1 MISTKVLE
9 NKTPIEKLVNKK
21 PDYRSLK
28 YFGCLCFPWLRP
40 YNSHKLEC
48 RSSPCTFLGYT
59 QDQNGYECL
68 TNNSRIIISRHV
80 KFDEKVF
87 TFTENSIKKTS
98 AKAYNPKISIPT
110 IPLHQE
116 QSSGIQ
122 RDPEPQLIVSDS
134 RPGHEFMGSSDNSSH
149 HHNHSQESHQELE
162 ESNSSNSQHEDS
174 YNNSYHQ
181 SSPDCRYSDKTPL
194 SKDFCQTEASVRSYR
209 SKHQFRKG

>member
-9 NKTPIEKLVNKK
+9 NKTPIEKLANKK

-87 TFTENSIKKTS
+87 TFTENSIKK
-98 AKAYNPKISIPT
+98 NISKSIQSEDINTHNT
-110 IPLHQE
+110 IA
-116 QSSGIQ
+116 SGTKF
-122 RDPEPQLIVSDS
+122 RNSKRS
-134 RPGHEFMGSSDNSSH
+134 RTTT
-149 HHNHSQESHQELE
+149 HS
-162 ESNSSNSQHEDS
+162 
-174 YNNSYHQ
+174 
-181 SSPDCRYSDKTPL
+181 
-194 SKDFCQTEASVRSYR
+194 V
-209 SKHQFRKG
+209 